1 MLKSRIFI
9 IEDDAIEAMDIKI
22 NLESMGYEV
31 LGVAGS
37 GEEALQKLSQS
48 KPDLVLID
56 IVIKG
61 AMNGV
66 EVAHKIK
73 NEFDLPF
80 IYLTSH
86 SEETTMEKAKITEPF
101 GYVIKPFDVTEL
113 KYTIEIALYKHKME
127 RKLESRLQYFKNV
140 FDHAPI
146 GIFHSTLEGKF
157 IRVNYAFSDM
167 YGYKSPD
174 DLIKDVNK
182 TTIAEKLYRYPNRRS
197 EYISTALEDDKWRS
211 YKNEYIR
218 KDGSIMIG
226 ELC

>member
-37 GEEALQKLSQS
+37 GEDALQKLSQS

-113 KYTIEIALYKHKME
+113 KYTIEIALTNIKWKENWRADYNILKMCLIMHQ
-127 RKLESRLQYFKNV
+127 LEY
-140 FDHAPI
+140 
-146 GIFHSTLEGKF
+146 
-157 IRVNYAFSDM
+157 
-167 YGYKSPD
+167 
-174 DLIKDVNK
+174 
-182 TTIAEKLYRYPNRRS
+182 
-197 EYISTALEDDKWRS
+197 
-211 YKNEYIR
+211 
-218 KDGSIMIG
+218 SI
-226 ELC
+226 LL